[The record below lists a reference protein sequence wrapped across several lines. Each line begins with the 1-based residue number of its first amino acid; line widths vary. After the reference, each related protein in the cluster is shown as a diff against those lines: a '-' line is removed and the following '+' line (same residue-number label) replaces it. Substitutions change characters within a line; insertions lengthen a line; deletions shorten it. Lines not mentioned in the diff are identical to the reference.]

1 MNNINEPKKRGRPKK
16 PKPKRGRP
24 KGSCKIITEEQK
36 RIRKN
41 KNLKYARNYYRRKIS
56 ANPLRIRAYT
66 TNERKR
72 KTLQGQALLQA
83 KSGADKAESE
93 EQIQGKNEE

>member
-16 PKPKRGRP
+16 EKAKRGRP
-24 KGSCKIITEEQK
+24 RKAPFTEEEK

-41 KNLKYARNYYRRKIS
+41 KNLKYYRDYYRRKI
-56 ANPLRIRAYT
+56 ATNPKCIRRPTKY
-66 TNERKR
+66 EKKR
-72 KTLQGQALLQA
+72 KTLQGQALLQT
-83 KSGADKAESE
+83 KSGTDKAESE